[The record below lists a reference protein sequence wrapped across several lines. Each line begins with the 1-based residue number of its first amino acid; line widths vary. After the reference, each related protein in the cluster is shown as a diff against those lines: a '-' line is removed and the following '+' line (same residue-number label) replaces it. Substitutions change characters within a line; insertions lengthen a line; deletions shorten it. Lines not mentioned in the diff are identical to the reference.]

1 MEKLISV
8 KALSEELGV
17 SKPTLF
23 KRIDKLNLRSELIK
37 QGKALMIP
45 EEVANT
51 LREAYTVSEAPSD
64 KAEKLSENEDIT
76 ASLIELL
83 RAELN
88 SKNQLIESLQKQV
101 ERLQEDN
108 RQAMQLIGNSQA
120 LLAGSLAKDSKAEAV
135 EAEFT
140 EEPEEVQSEPEA
152 REEELNAREIHEKKG
167 FFRRLF
173 GL

>member
-1 MEKLISV
+1 MLSV
-8 KALSEELGV
+8 KELAEELGV

-23 KRIDKLNLRSELIK
+23 KRIDKLNLRSELTK

-45 EEVANT
+45 EEVANK
-51 LREAYTVSEAPSD
+51 LREAYTVSEETPD
-64 KAEKLSENEDIT
+64 KAQKPNSASEKEDIT
-76 ASLIELL
+76 SSLIEILK
-83 RAELN
+83 AELD

-120 LLAGSLAKDSKAEAV
+120 LLAGSLAKDTKSEAV
-135 EAEFT
+135 EADFT
-140 EEPEEVQSEPEA
+140 EEPEEERSENEA
-152 REEELNAREIHEKKG
+152 RETPEKKG
-167 FFRRLF
+167 FLRRLF